1 VVAPSAPRY
10 AHFGIRV
17 VALTIDLAILA
28 LLFVVLVSGVNAFA
42 AQWNERWLDP
52 LWSKPEVVNVRVES
66 VGAPETVKHDD
77 GIERTTAFSRE
88 TRLYADGSV
97 RIFAVIEG
105 RARLADGTETSGRA
119 ENLIG
124 ESSQSYWRTRATY
137 AVFALLAMLYSGL
150 FEASRHQGT
159 PGKRVFRV
167 VVADLAGQPLSP
179 WRALWRQI
187 TKLVTVAMSGLG
199 YLPALFTQRQQ
210 TIHDLLAGTIVIYAR
225 SAALAPRQ
233 I

>member
-1 VVAPSAPRY
+1 MVAPSAPRY

-17 VALTIDLAILA
+17 VALAIDLAILA
-28 LLFVVLVSGVNAFA
+28 ALFFVMVSGVNAFA
-42 AQWNERWLDP
+42 SQWDVRWLDP
-52 LWSKPEVVNVRVES
+52 LWSKPEILNVRVET
-66 VGAPETVKHDD
+66 VGASETVKHDD

-88 TRLYADGSV
+88 TRIYADGSV

-119 ENLIG
+119 ENMIG
-124 ESSQSYWRTRATY
+124 ESSGSYWRTRLTY
-137 AVFALLAMLYSGL
+137 AVFALLAMFYSGL
-150 FEASRHQGT
+150 FEASRYQAT
-159 PGKRVFRV
+159 PGKRMFRI

-179 WRALWRQI
+179 WRALWRQM

-210 TIHDLLAGTIVIYAR
+210 AIHDLLAGTIVIYAR
-225 SAALAPRQ
+225 SAAPAPRQ

>member
-1 VVAPSAPRY
+1 VVAPSARY
-10 AHFGIRV
+10 AHFGIRI
-17 VALTIDLAILA
+17 VALAIDLAILA
-28 LLFVVLVSGVNAFA
+28 VLFVVLVTGVNAFA
-42 AQWNERWLDP
+42 AQWNEVWLDP
-52 LWSKPEVVNVRVES
+52 LWSKPEIVDVRVEP

-105 RARLADGTETSGRA
+105 RARFADGTENSGRA
-119 ENLIG
+119 ENMIG
-124 ESSQSYWRTRATY
+124 ESSLSYWRTRATY

-150 FEASRHQGT
+150 FEASRHQAT
-159 PGKRVFRV
+159 PGKRLFRI
-167 VVADLAGQPLSP
+167 VVADLNGRPLSP
-179 WRALWRQI
+179 LRALWRQM

-210 TIHDLLAGTIVIYAR
+210 TIHDLLAGTVVIYAR
-225 SAALAPRQ
+225 SAAPAPRQ